1 MWIWISRVRIPSA
14 TLPTFLEPG
23 SSASAIGS
31 NASLPALW
39 GTAPPAADRLR
50 SRPAGP
56 RADGSNPGD
65 NELCVDSGLAS
76 FGAFCGAR
84 HSCGVGSLVPEVE
97 ASTHHGEGPNT
108 SGALTR
114 CSRLHRIHPTSSRIC
129 NPPRSYAVS
138 RRMYRKL
145 ADYAGIWA
153 TWHLRGKADLVH
165 LLCKNCTTA

>member
-1 MWIWISRVRIPSA
+1 MPKVNENPGLLA
-14 TLPTFLEPG
+14 DLLEPG
-23 SSASAIGS
+23 SSAGAIGS
-31 NASLPALW
+31 NESLPALW

-56 RADGSNPGD
+56 RADDSNPGD

-84 HSCGVGSLVPEVE
+84 HSCGVGSLGAWGGGVDAPWRR
-97 ASTHHGEGPNT
+97 SNT

-129 NPPRSYAVS
+129 HPPRSYPDG
-138 RRMYRKL
+138 RRLYRKA

-153 TWHLRGKADLVH
+153 RWHLRGKADLVH
-165 LLCKNCTTA
+165 LLYKNCTTA